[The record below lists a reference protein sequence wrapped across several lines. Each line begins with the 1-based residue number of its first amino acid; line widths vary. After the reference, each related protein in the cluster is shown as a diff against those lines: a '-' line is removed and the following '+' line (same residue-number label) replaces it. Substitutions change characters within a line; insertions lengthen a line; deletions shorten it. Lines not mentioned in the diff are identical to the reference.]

1 MKINRI
7 FLITKLAEKDMTLK
21 TLSELTGVSKATLSA
36 VKNGKKC
43 SEDTGNKIAAALGVD
58 VSEIVE
64 MGE

>member
-1 MKINRI
+1 MRLSRI
-7 FLITKLAEKDMTLK
+7 YLITKMAEKDMTLK
-21 TLSELTGVSKATLSA
+21 VLSELTGVSKATLST

-64 MGE
+64 MEG